1 MRKIGILLSLFSWLS
16 ACAQETDS
24 LNSQSI
30 PLDSPTKVF
39 PYQLDTAL
47 IHQKMIEIKQYLSKN
62 NTYNQQ
68 TAILINMRIPSGRK
82 RLFVCDLTHDC
93 IKHQALVAHGSGSET
108 EHQDS
113 LTFSNTPNS
122 YMTSL
127 GKYRIG
133 KSYVGAFGKS
143 YLLHGLDPSNSKAQ
157 ERSIVLHRLDCVP
170 DEEQEEPIC
179 LSLGCPMVSD
189 LFFQTLDH
197 IIQASSK
204 PVILYIFY

>member
-1 MRKIGILLSLFSWLS
+1 MRKIVIILSLFPFLNS
-16 ACAQETDS
+16 CAQETDS
-24 LNSQSI
+24 LNSYSTV
-30 PLDSPTKVF
+30 LDSAKEDF
-39 PYQLDTAL
+39 PYIQDTAF
-47 IHQKMIEIKQYLSKN
+47 IHQKMMEIKQYLSKN
-62 NTYNQQ
+62 NSYNQQ

-82 RLFVCDLTHDC
+82 RLFVCDLTHGF

-108 EHQDS
+108 DRQDS
-113 LTFSNTPNS
+113 LIFSNTPNS

-127 GKYRIG
+127 GRYRIG

-143 YLLHGLDPSNSKAQ
+143 YLLHGLDASNNKAQ

-189 LFFQTLDH
+189 HFFQTLDR